1 MKLKDNEIV
10 ALEIAGNAVLS
21 VINEEGHY
29 SIIPSTDTRNIQGG
43 TLTEVVTDFTRN
55 GDTLEW
61 RGQVINLDQ

>member
-1 MKLKDNEIV
+1 MKLKDKEIV
-10 ALEIAGNAVLS
+10 ALEVVGTVALS

-43 TLTEVVTDFTRN
+43 TLTEIVTDFTRN

-61 RGQVINLDQ
+61 RGQIIDLDQ

>member
-10 ALEIAGNAVLS
+10 ALEVVGDVVLS
-21 VINEEGHY
+21 IVNQEGHY
-29 SIIPSTDTRNIQGG
+29 SIIPNTDTRGIEGG

-61 RGQVINLDQ
+61 RGQIINLDQ